1 MKVPALLLVAFF
13 LSSQIWIAGGLQ
25 STISIQRTNNCCM
38 NSPCSEATGQTT
50 SGTGHCSC
58 NSMPAPMAQSTC
70 SCMHHRMMTSA
81 PGVLERVRTFVVRG
95 YRRISRKNVFD
106 HPSRK
111 LLYDLILDNP
121 AIEIKDLAELSGLNE
136 HTIKYHLDKI
146 QDAGQISVCLAGNSR
161 HYFENHGTYSS
172 WEQQLFSRSHQN
184 GTGRIIRVVW
194 ENPGIT
200 RGDVAKELG
209 VSGPVISRSILP
221 LIQEGLI
228 RQEADG
234 KFRRYYP
241 GWDKETTTLH
251 LNS

>member
-1 MKVPALLLVAFF
+1 MKFPALLLVAFL
-13 LSSQIWIAGGLQ
+13 LSSHIWIAGGLQ
-25 STISIQRTNNCCM
+25 PTVSIQRTNCCM
-38 NSPCSEATGQTT
+38 NSPCSEASGQTA

-58 NSMPAPMAQSTC
+58 NSMPASMAQNAC

-95 YRRISRKNVFD
+95 YRKITKKNVLD
-106 HPSRK
+106 HPARK
-111 LLYDLILDNP
+111 LLYDLIRDNP
-121 AIEIKDLAELSGLNE
+121 GLERKDLVKLSGLNE
-136 HTIKYHLDKI
+136 HTIKYHLDQI
-146 QDAGQISVCLAGNSR
+146 QSAGQISVCLVGNNR

-172 WEQQLFSRSHQN
+172 QEQQLFSWCHQD
-184 GTGRIIRVVW
+184 GPARIIGVVR

-221 LIQEGLI
+221 LIQAGII

-234 KFRRYYP
+234 KYRRYYP
-241 GWDKETTTLH
+241 GWDAQTITH
-251 LNS
+251 NLNS